1 MMSSSHPPIGR
12 PWLLMPRSSLT
23 ACLRWLC
30 DLRREEKQLKKDEEQ
45 RSKDPVAYETKK
57 RLEARLSIDSRLAG
71 I

>member
-1 MMSSSHPPIGR
+1 M
-12 PWLLMPRSSLT
+12 
-23 ACLRWLC
+23 
-30 DLRREEKQLKKDEEQ
+30 RREEKQLKKDEEQ